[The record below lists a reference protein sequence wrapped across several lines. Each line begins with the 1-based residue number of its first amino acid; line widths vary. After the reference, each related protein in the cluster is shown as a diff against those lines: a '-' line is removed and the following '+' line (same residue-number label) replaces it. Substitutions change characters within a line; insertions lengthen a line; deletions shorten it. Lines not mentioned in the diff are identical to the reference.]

1 MLTVFV
7 GGLRLLPRQTSA
19 AIGAGFG
26 RVVGLFQ
33 RGRSA
38 CWADLGRRA
47 AEFACAGQWISHVVI
62 EPAAMVCFEA
72 AQAQGKGVLIATAHL
87 GNWELMAA
95 ALAQRIDFA
104 AIAAA
109 PKPSPLIRWLDQTRA
124 ALGVRTLTVGQA
136 REAARRLAEGGVVA
150 VFIDQRTR
158 ERSRPVMFMGR
169 PAPTPLTFERLAALS
184 GSPTLLVW
192 TARVDGVH
200 RIFAEQIQ
208 GLDDAMLKLEAA
220 VRRFPTQWIWLHDRW
235 GRGPE

>member
-1 MLTVFV
+1 MFV
-7 GGLRLLPRQTSA
+7 GCLRILPRRLSA
-19 AIGAGFG
+19 ATGAGFG
-26 RVVGLFQ
+26 RLIGLFQ

-47 AEFACAGQWISHVVI
+47 AEFACARQWVEHVVI
-62 EPAAMVCFEA
+62 EPAAWACFEA
-72 AQAQGKGVLIATAHL
+72 AQAQGKGVLVATAHL

-95 ALAQRIDFA
+95 ALAQRVDFA

-124 ALGVRTLTVGQA
+124 ALGVRTLSTGQA
-136 REAARRLAEGGVVA
+136 RTATRRLQAGGVVA

-184 GSPTLLVW
+184 GAPTLLVW

-200 RIFAEQIQ
+200 RVFAEEIQ
-208 GLDDAMLKLEAA
+208 GLDDAMAKLEGA
-220 VRRFPTQWIWLHDRW
+220 VRAYPTQWIWLHDRW
-235 GRGPE
+235 G